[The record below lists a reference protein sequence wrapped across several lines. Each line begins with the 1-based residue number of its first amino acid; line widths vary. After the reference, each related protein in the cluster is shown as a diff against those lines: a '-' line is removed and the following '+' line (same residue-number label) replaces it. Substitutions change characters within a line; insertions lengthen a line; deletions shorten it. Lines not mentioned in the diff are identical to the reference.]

1 MKEKEI
7 SKYVIPSKKF
17 GIKREI
23 QLEILKNEDPLWAIL
38 WAIANTIICQRTSNI
53 RKAIPFH
60 LYT

>member
-23 QLEILKNEDPLWAIL
+23 QLEILKNEDPL
-38 WAIANTIICQRTSNI
+38 
-53 RKAIPFH
+53 
-60 LYT
+60 